1 MRISDWSSDVCSS
14 DLLEATAHVMFG
26 GITHPPA
33 VELAE
38 LLVDIAPAGLEHVF
52 FADSGSVAVE
62 VAIKMALQHAR
73 GTGRPDRTRLLTVR
87 GGYHGDTL
95 ACMSVCAPVNG
106 MHSMFAS
113 VLPEQLFAPEPSPAF
128 AIGTASGRGRGC
140 PYV

>member
-38 LLVDIAPAGLEHVF
+38 LLVEIAPAGLEHVF

-73 GTGRPDRTRLLTVR
+73 GTGRPDRTRLDRKSTRLNSS
-87 GGYHGDTL
+87 H
-95 ACMSVCAPVNG
+95 SCASP
-106 MHSMFAS
+106 M
-113 VLPEQLFAPEPSPAF
+113 PSSA
-128 AIGTASGRGRGC
+128 
-140 PYV
+140 